1 MTERGVES
9 LTQSGED
16 SRELRTDVERPDH
29 RDRRHRPDRRERR
42 RGRRALLVMLALF
55 VLLIGSTAA
64 FFAYLSHTVD
74 QNVTQAELLPDARP
88 PVVAPNGT
96 QVAETGTGTNFLVI
110 GTDARP
116 GDAGRSDVIVLVHVP
131 ADNQTVSMIHFPR
144 DLYVDIPGHGKDKIN
159 AAYAF
164 GREPLLVQTLEN
176 LLKIRIH
183 HVAKTDFA
191 GFKNMTDAVGGVNVY
206 AEEASDGTGNGGPV
220 VIKQGWNK
228 LNGEQALAFVRERY
242 TLSEGDISR
251 GRRQLA
257 FIKALML
264 EAKSSATIANP
275 VRLAKVTDAFTT
287 NLVVDQN
294 FSTAD
299 LRNYAI
305 ALRDVDG
312 RDVHFSTAPFTGF
325 GTSPNGASID
335 LVDEQGMAA
344 LGEALR
350 TDTMEQYSDSFV
362 TP

>member
-1 MTERGVES
+1 MES
-9 LTQSGED
+9 LTHGGADPQESGSDGEY
-16 SRELRTDVERPDH
+16 RER
-29 RDRRHRPDRRERR
+29 RDRRDRRERR
-42 RGRRALLVMLALF
+42 RGRRALIVMLALF
-55 VLLIGSTAA
+55 LMLFGGVAA
-64 FFAYLSHTVD
+64 FVAYLGHTVD
-74 QNVTQAELLPDARP
+74 GNVTQAELLPDARP
-88 PVVAPNGT
+88 PVVAPDGT
-96 QVAETGTGTNFLVI
+96 EVAETGTGTNFLVI

-131 ADNQTVSMIHFPR
+131 SDEQSVSMIHFPR

-206 AEEASDGTGNGGPV
+206 AEEASNGTGNGGPV

-242 TLSEGDISR
+242 ELSEGDISR

-257 FIKALML
+257 YIKALML
-264 EAKSSATIANP
+264 EAKSTATIANP
-275 VRLAKVTDAFTT
+275 VRLAKVTDAFTK

-294 FSTAD
+294 FSNAQ
-299 LRNYAI
+299 LRDYAI
-305 ALRDVDG
+305 ELRDVEG
-312 RDVHFSTAPFTGF
+312 RDVHFSTAPFSGF
-325 GTSPNGASID
+325 GTSPSGASID
-335 LVDEQGMAA
+335 IVDEQGMAA

-350 TDTMEQYSDSFV
+350 TDTMEQYGDSFT

>member
-1 MTERGVES
+1 VTLQGVES
-9 LTQSGED
+9 LTHGSDGSDEA
-16 SRELRTDVERPDH
+16 STEVE
-29 RDRRHRPDRRERR
+29 RRERR
-42 RGRRALLVMLALF
+42 GVKRALIVMLALI
-55 VLLIGSTAA
+55 LLLLGGVAG
-64 FFAYLSHTVD
+64 FFGYLDHTVSS
-74 QNVTQAELLPDARP
+74 NVTHADLLPQARP
-88 PVVAPNGT
+88 PVTAPDGT
-96 QVAETGTGTNFLVI
+96 TVAEAGTGTNFLVI

-131 ADNQTVSMIHFPR
+131 ADKKSVSMIHFPR
-144 DLYVDIPGHGKDKIN
+144 DLYVDIPGHGKNKIN

-164 GREPLLVQTLEN
+164 GREPLLVQTMEN

-191 GFKNMTDAVGGVNVY
+191 GFKNMTDAVGGVRVY

-242 TLSEGDISR
+242 ELSEGDISR

-257 FIKALML
+257 YTKALL
-264 EAKSSATIANP
+264 LQAKSAATLANP
-275 VRLAKVTDAFTT
+275 VKFARITEAATK
-287 NLVVDQN
+287 NLVVDQD
-294 FSTAD
+294 FPAGEVRDYAIS
-299 LRNYAI
+299 LRNI
-305 ALRDVDG
+305 KG

-325 GTSPNGASID
+325 GTSPSGASID
-335 LVDEQGMAA
+335 IVDQQGMAD

-350 TDTMEQYSDSFV
+350 TDTMDAYADQFT